1 MSYQSSLLAY
11 HIMKPLLLLALFSI
25 ALCLGVREGTAQTA
39 RKDSLEAVLLSL
51 KTKRNDSAKVQILC
65 ELSKEYEAR
74 DAVRAL
80 VLARQALTLADSLKD
95 RLGAAKAELRMGT
108 VLWSQGF
115 YEQSVEYYF
124 RALNLAYNLKDSIT
138 IARALGGIGANYRKQ
153 GNYAKA
159 KDYYTQ
165 ALTLS
170 TSVHDKRGMEA
181 MLNNLGVLHFGEAE
195 NDSALVCWQRALDLD
210 IELRDSASI
219 ALVSANVAWA
229 YNNLGKTAVAMRF
242 AEDALAIANRIGD
255 KRDAALANHVL
266 GEIHS
271 HTQNYTLA
279 ESYEREALR
288 LAEEYGGKEIMRWVY
303 ESLSSI
309 AERTGRPVQA
319 LEYYKEFKE
328 FSDSMHTAETAERTA
343 VLTTQYRD
351 EERVKE
357 IAQLKTRAEDHAKV
371 RNLLLVGLV
380 LLIGLLVI
388 AVNRYQYQ
396 RRTEQE
402 LLRRQCILDEQA
414 SDIELANSQLAEQN
428 QQLQLLDNEKNEM
441 LGIVA
446 HDLKNPIGAVRSY
459 AEMICYSEIPPEEA
473 QRSSEMIIQTSNR
486 MLDLVNNLL
495 DANAIESGKMKFSL
509 VVFDAAPI
517 VEMMTENM
525 MKAAAMKE
533 IRLHFSLLNE
543 ASRTQGATTLQAD
556 EVAFTQIV
564 ENILSNALKYSPFG
578 KNVWVRA
585 GRISAKGGDMVRIE
599 IQDEGPGFTDT
610 DKEKLFGKFA
620 RLSARPT
627 GGEHSTGLGLSIV
640 KKLVELM
647 HGTVCCQSESG
658 HGTTFIVEFPAV

>member
-1 MSYQSSLLAY
+1 
-11 HIMKPLLLLALFSI
+11 MKPLFLLVIFPFLLCFSTS
-25 ALCLGVREGTAQTA
+25 EGIAQTA
-39 RKDSLEAVLLSL
+39 RKDLRKDSLEAVLSSWH
-51 KTKRNDSAKVQILC
+51 TRNDSAKVQILC
-65 ELSKEYEAR
+65 ELSKEYETR

-80 VLARQALTLADSLKD
+80 VFARQALSLADSLED
-95 RLGAAKAELRMGT
+95 PFGAAKAQVRMGT

-124 RALNLAYNLKDSIT
+124 RALNLAQNLKDSAT

-170 TSVHDKRGMEA
+170 TAVHDKRAMES
-181 MLNNLGVLHFGEAE
+181 MLNNLGVLHFGEGE
-195 NDSALVCWQRALDLD
+195 NDSALVCWQRALDVD
-210 IELRDSASI
+210 VELRDSASI

-229 YNNLGKTAVAMRF
+229 FNNLGKTELALRF
-242 AEDALAIANRIGD
+242 AEDALAIASSIGD
-255 KRDAALANHVL
+255 KRVSALSNHVL
-266 GEIHS
+266 GEIYA
-271 HTQNYTLA
+271 HTQNYQRA

-288 LAEEYGGKEIMRWVY
+288 LAEEYGGKEIMRWVF
-303 ESLSSI
+303 ESLSLI
-309 AERTGRPVQA
+309 AERTGRPAQA
-319 LEYYKEFKE
+319 LEFYKDFKE

-351 EERVKE
+351 EERLKE
-357 IAQLKTRAEDHAKV
+357 IAGLKTRAEEQAKV
-371 RNLLLVGLV
+371 RNLLLLGLV

-388 AVNRYQYQ
+388 GVNRYQYK

-402 LLRRQCILDEQA
+402 LLRRQRILDEQA
-414 SDIELANSQLAEQN
+414 GDIELANTQLAEQN

-459 AEMICYSEIPPEEA
+459 AEMICYNEIPPEEA

-509 VVFDAAPI
+509 AVFDAAPI
-517 VEMMTENM
+517 VEMLTGNM
-525 MKAAAMKE
+525 MNAAAMKE
-533 IRLHFSLLNE
+533 IQLHFSLLNTE
-543 ASRTQGATTLQAD
+543 ATTDSSTTIQVD
-556 EVAFTQIV
+556 EIAFMQVID
-564 ENILSNALKYSPFG
+564 NILSNAVKYSPLG
-578 KNVWVRA
+578 KHVWVRV
-585 GRISAKGGDMVRIE
+585 GRVASQREDIVRIE
-599 IQDEGPGFTDT
+599 IQDEGPGFTDD

-620 RLSARPT
+620 RLSAKPT
-627 GGEHSTGLGLSIV
+627 GGEHSTGLGLAIV
-640 KKLVELM
+640 KKLVEQM
-647 HGTVCCQSESG
+647 QGTVRCESQAG
-658 HGTTFIVEFPAV
+658 HGATFIVEFPAM